1 MCPPHPFTRL
11 ITKKG
16 SGKSVQHR
24 PSGRCGFEGARIVV
38 ESAGKLK
45 AKAVVNRAYGEADG
59 TLPLRT
65 VIYAQGQIS
74 ESSERIGPILGDPGD
89 ASVEEHTQSQVL
101 EGASRPPSDDPHPAS
116 NEP

>member
-1 MCPPHPFTRL
+1 M
-11 ITKKG
+11 
-16 SGKSVQHR
+16 QHR
-24 PSGRCGFEGARIVV
+24 PSGRCGFEAAGIVV

-45 AKAVVNRAYGEADG
+45 AKAVVNRTYGEADG